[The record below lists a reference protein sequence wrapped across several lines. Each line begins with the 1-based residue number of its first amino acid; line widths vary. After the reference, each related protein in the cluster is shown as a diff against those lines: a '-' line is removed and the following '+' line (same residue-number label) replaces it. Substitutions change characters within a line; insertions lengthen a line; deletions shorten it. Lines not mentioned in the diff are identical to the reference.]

1 MKIALVLALLASTA
15 AAAPKKPTADDEAYR
30 AVVADFRAI
39 QSALKVGINCN
50 EFRTR
55 IVDLSIK
62 IDALLTDTLSAAERA
77 YNAKTQV
84 VWLRVSLVTCPTVD
98 MEKIDI
104 AVDKVVNWKATPAER
119 PKK

>member
-1 MKIALVLALLASTA
+1 MKIALILALLAGTA
-15 AAAPKKPTADDEAYR
+15 SAASKKPTANDDAYQ

-39 QSALKVGINCN
+39 RSALKVGINCN

-62 IDALLTDTLSAAERA
+62 IDALPASERA
-77 YNAKTQV
+77 ANAAIQV

-98 MEKIDI
+98 MEKIDVV
-104 AVDKVVNWKATPAER
+104 VDKVVNWKATPAER
-119 PKK
+119 AKK